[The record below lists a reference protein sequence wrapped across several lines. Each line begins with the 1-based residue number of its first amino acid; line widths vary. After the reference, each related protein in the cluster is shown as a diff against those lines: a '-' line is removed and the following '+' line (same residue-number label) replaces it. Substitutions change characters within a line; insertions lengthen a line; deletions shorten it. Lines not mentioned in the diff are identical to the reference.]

1 MDQLIQ
7 MVQDKAGIDEGQART
22 AVNTVLGFLKD
33 RLPGPIAGQI
43 DSVIGGQGEG
53 EQTVGIAHGATIPS
67 PLRHVAEFP
76 AAS

>member
-22 AVNTVLGFLKD
+22 AVSTVVGFLKD

-43 DSVIGGQGEG
+43 DGVIGGQGEG
-53 EQTVGIAHGATIPS
+53 EGSSPMSGIGS
-67 PLRHVAEFP
+67 MLGR
-76 AAS
+76 